1 MRCSD
6 GEYLDGYQVEVGQPI
21 RSMQEMYSRL
31 QQMAERGKRMKYAVV
46 KKTKVYVSDNYKNA
60 EKCAKYLKERDI
72 IFGDG
77 GTTYDYVV
85 EEIL

>member
-1 MRCSD
+1 
-6 GEYLDGYQVEVGQPI
+6 
-21 RSMQEMYSRL
+21 
-31 QQMAERGKRMKYAVV
+31 MKYAVV